1 MDNDLIRL
9 KKVLNSI
16 DDEDLKEMDLY
27 IDCDSGVQMIAI
39 EENAI
44 TLVTDTH
51 KLKIDDKEW

>member
-27 IDCDSGVQMIAI
+27 IDCESGVQMVAI
-39 EENAI
+39 DENAI
-44 TLVTDTH
+44 TLVTNTH

>member
-44 TLVTDTH
+44 TLVTNTH